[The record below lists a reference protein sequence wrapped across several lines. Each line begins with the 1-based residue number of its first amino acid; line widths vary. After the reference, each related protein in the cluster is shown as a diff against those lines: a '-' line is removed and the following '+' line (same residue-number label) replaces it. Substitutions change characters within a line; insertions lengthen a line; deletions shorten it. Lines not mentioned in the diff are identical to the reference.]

1 MRHSD
6 SFRLLLYLEWLLLSV
21 VALSFILPLP
31 PSLETQF
38 HISSFVCT
46 IGFGLMGLRLNQMQ
60 TTVQKVIFTVI
71 EFILILLPFG
81 FNQQY
86 RVIPFLTIILVIR
99 GCQMF
104 RRSGQAIILFLGF
117 GVSVLSLNQEPSF
130 ANILQI
136 LKQATGNAALVSD
149 RTILM
154 LKFNMGLS
162 FGLSL
167 TAVFLLVNSI
177 LTERQNRQDLV
188 IANEKLRQYAL
199 RIEDQATLQ
208 ERNRIA
214 REIHDALGHTLTAQS
229 IQLENALLFCPP
241 DAEKTQS
248 FLLQSKQLCTHALR
262 EVRQSVSTLRS
273 NPLRGRSLEQTLT
286 QVIQDF
292 RQTTNMTVESTI
304 ELSQPLSSDVNTVI
318 YRIVQEALTNI
329 YKHSSAD
336 LVKIQVCEDHHEI
349 TVSIQDNGKGF
360 RPDQNTTGFG
370 LQGIRERTL
379 SLGGKFSIDSEPHN
393 GCQIT
398 AHLPIS
404 RLAL

>member
-1 MRHSD
+1 MRHPD
-6 SFRLLLYLEWLLLSV
+6 SFRLLLYLEWLLLIV
-21 VALSFILPLP
+21 VALSFFLPLP
-31 PSLETQF
+31 PILETRF
-38 HISSFVCT
+38 HLSGFVCAM
-46 IGFGLMGLRLNQMQ
+46 GFGFMGLGISRLR
-60 TTVQKVIFTVI
+60 TKIQKVIFTLI
-71 EFILILLPFG
+71 EFILILLPFT
-81 FNQQY
+81 FTQQY
-86 RVIPFLTIILVIR
+86 RIMPFLTIILVIR

-104 RRSGQAIILFLGF
+104 RRSGQLTILFLGY
-117 GVSVLSLNQEPSF
+117 GIAVLSLVREPSF
-130 ANILQI
+130 NNILQV

-177 LTERQNRQDLV
+177 LIERQKHQELV
-188 IANEKLRQYAL
+188 VANEKLHQYAR

-241 DAEKTQS
+241 EAEKTQS

-273 NPLRGRSLEQTLT
+273 NPLQGRSLEKTLT
-286 QVIQDF
+286 QTLHDF
-292 RQTTNMTVESTI
+292 RQTTNIALEFAIDLPPS
-304 ELSQPLSSDVNTVI
+304 LSSDVSTVI

-336 LVKIQVCEDHHEI
+336 RVKIEI
-349 TVSIQDNGKGF
+349 YGYPDEVIVAVQDNGKGF
-360 RPDQNTTGFG
+360 HPDQNTTGFG
-370 LQGIRERTL
+370 LQGIRERTR
-379 SLGGKFSIDSEPHN
+379 SLGGTFSIDSQPHQ
-393 GCQIT
+393 GCRIT
-398 AHLPIS
+398 AHLPIA
-404 RLAL
+404 RIAL